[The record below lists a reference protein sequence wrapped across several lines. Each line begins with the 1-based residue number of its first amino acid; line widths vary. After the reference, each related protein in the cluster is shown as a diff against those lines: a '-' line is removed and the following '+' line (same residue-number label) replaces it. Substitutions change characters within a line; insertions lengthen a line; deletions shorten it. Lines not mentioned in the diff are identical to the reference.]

1 MWLPNLLK
9 LLLQISDLRIALH
22 KFCSDLLLILVGLDQ
37 PLLPSRLGLDEL
49 CLLLVIH
56 KHLLVHLPITL
67 REVLICGLQR
77 GDCSIE
83 CSVLAHTLVQI
94 VFQLPV
100 LQFKLMQLLLELV
113 ALVTRTFQLLNQIL
127 LVLSEVVI
135 AHLQL
140 CHF

>member
-22 KFCSDLLLILVGLDQ
+22 KFRSDLLLILVGLDQ
-37 PLLPSRLGLDEL
+37 ALLPSRLGLDEL
-49 CLLLVIH
+49 CLLLVIQ

-77 GDCSIE
+77 GDCSVE

-100 LQFKLMQLLLELV
+100 LQFKLVQMLLELV
-113 ALVTRTFQLLNQIL
+113 ALVTRTF
-127 LVLSEVVI
+127 
-135 AHLQL
+135 
-140 CHF
+140 